1 MTNPFH
7 NGDAGSG
14 PSWGQNSGGGR
25 HSSGDPSGQG
35 SSTGGS
41 PFGGSPFGAP
51 PAGSGTGNSTT
62 GNPVDYSNGSTPG
75 GGQVTF
81 GTPTGPGGPG
91 GPGTAT
97 VPVQDAPTSVTPVT
111 GPWAFV
117 GAATATAV
125 LGVLLG
131 IAAPLTGSATDG
143 IFHILAIIGWALAG
157 IVTFIL
163 LGLHT
168 AKDTKRRAESFYV
181 GTQSQQTLYRV
192 SAGLACLGVIITAV
206 EIALW
211 ISKTVGA

>member
-7 NGDAGSG
+7 DGDAGSG
-14 PSWGQNSGGGR
+14 PSWGQSSGGAPR
-25 HSSGDPSGQG
+25 HAASDPSGPG
-35 SSTGGS
+35 PSTGGS

-51 PAGSGTGNSTT
+51 PSGTPGNTGGSGS
-62 GNPVDYSNGSTPG
+62 PVDYSTGSAPA

-81 GTPTGPGGPG
+81 GAPGGPG
-91 GPGTAT
+91 PATAP
-97 VPVQDAPTSVTPVT
+97 VPDAPAGPVTPVT
-111 GPWAFV
+111 GPWAFIA
-117 GAATATAV
+117 AATATAV
-125 LGVLLG
+125 IGVILG
-131 IAAPLTGSATDG
+131 IAAPLTGSATDSL
-143 IFHILAIIGWALAG
+143 FHTLTIIGWVLAG

-168 AKDTKRRAESFYV
+168 AKDTRRRAESFYV
-181 GTQSQQTLYRV
+181 GTQSQRTLYLV